1 MSQRKVKVSLLRYLL
16 SLSSGVTL
24 LLLVGWGGTTLRPA
38 AAFGAEAST
47 HKDKQAPAS
56 PENSVEPASGATAVT
71 CAESCNLPLPKN
83 SGEPVYSVVS
93 PLGDPTVKMIT
104 MAPRLDTLAG
114 KTVCLVWNHT
124 FKADIT
130 LPAIGE
136 ALKKKYPNM
145 KIVPY
150 TEIDAAVRAAGGERS
165 WTDPALLQ
173 AVLKKEG
180 CDIVI
185 SGNGGCG
192 VCTPNAARVV
202 AAAER
207 AGIPGVVVT
216 GPGFD
221 EQARAVGID
230 QGVPSLQV
238 AVYPGPFDLHAP
250 AQLREYSERVVVPQ
264 IIQSLT
270 KPIPATDTT
279 VSRTKES
286 VFTGSIDA
294 INRYFT
300 DCKWSDGLAIVPPTM
315 ERIREFLKYTDCS
328 PHEEI
333 AVLPS
338 ANLRGTPWN
347 IAANGV
353 MAGCRPEHMP
363 ILIAAVKAMGDPASR
378 FSMTGGSTHSFVH
391 FYLVNGPLARQL
403 QIDHGQGLIA
413 HSTNHVIGRAL
424 SLIER
429 NIAGYR
435 IKESQMGSFG
445 KTQSWVLAEDEEALQ
460 RIGWK
465 PYHVEKG
472 FAKNVSTVVIANSS
486 LWGQNLVPAA
496 SDPKKVM
503 EIIAYGVT
511 HGEFSASGMID
522 SRKYL
527 VLTPAVAEVLAGGG
541 YTKRS
546 LLEDVTKNAR
556 RITHEWAFSKV
567 YGSVG
572 KVMGSFEAELA
583 RSMREPGAAKGKL
596 PPWYPRFPGW
606 EEIVTTPTVT
616 PGRLQIIVCGDPNR
630 NKVQTLAGG
639 MGGAIKEIR
648 LPPNWDALMEKAG
661 YRPLSEFLSR

>member
-1 MSQRKVKVSLLRYLL
+1 MTQRWLTGLLCVSIGAALT
-16 SLSSGVTL
+16 G
-24 LLLVGWGGTTLRPA
+24 LVPHGAWGDETQKA
-38 AAFGAEAST
+38 N
-47 HKDKQAPAS
+47 QAPAVPKS
-56 PENSVEPASGATAVT
+56 LVQPASSATASP
-71 CAESCNLPLPKN
+71 CDGSCSLPLPKN

-136 ALKKKYPNM
+136 ALKKKYPG
-145 KIVPY
+145 IRIIPY
-150 TEIDAAVRAAGGERS
+150 TEIDAAVRAAGGERP
-165 WTDPALLQ
+165 WTEPAILQ
-173 AVLKKEG
+173 AVLKKKG
-180 CDIVI
+180 CDVVI

-192 VCTPNAARVV
+192 ICTPNAARVV
-202 AAAER
+202 IAAEKI
-207 AGIPGVVVT
+207 GIPGVVVT
-216 GPGFD
+216 APGFD
-221 EQARAVGID
+221 KQARTVGID

-238 AVYPGPFDLHAP
+238 AVYPGPFDLHSDTEL
-250 AQLREYSERVVVPQ
+250 QEYSKSVVVPQ
-264 IIQSLT
+264 IIEALT

-279 VSRTKES
+279 VARTKEI

-294 INRYFT
+294 INRYFS
-300 DCKWSDGLAIVPPTM
+300 DCKWSDGLPIIPPTV
-315 ERIREFLKYTDCS
+315 ERIREFLKYTDYS

-338 ANLRGTPWN
+338 ADLRATPWN

-363 ILIAAVKAMGDPASR
+363 LLIAAVKAMGDPASR
-378 FSMTGGSTHSFVH
+378 FSMSGGSTHSFVH

-403 QIDHGQGLIA
+403 QIDYGQGLIA
-413 HSTNHVIGRAL
+413 HSTNQVIGRAL
-424 SLIER
+424 GLIER

-435 IKESQMGSFG
+435 IKETQMGSFG
-445 KTQSWVLAEDEEALQ
+445 KPQSWVLAEDEEALHK
-460 RIGWK
+460 IGWE

-472 FAKNVSTVVIANSS
+472 FSRDANTVVVANSTI
-486 LWGQNLVPAA
+486 WGQNLVPAT
-496 SDPKKVM
+496 SDPKTVM
-503 EIIAYGVT
+503 QLIAYGVT

-522 SRKYL
+522 SRRYL
-527 VLTPAVAEVLAGGG
+527 LLTPGVAEVLAAGG

-546 LLEDVTKNAR
+546 LIEDVAKNAR
-556 RITHEWAFSKV
+556 RITYEWTFSKV
-567 YGSVG
+567 YGSLG
-572 KVMGSFEAELA
+572 KVRGSFEDELA
-583 RSMREPGAAKGKL
+583 KSMKEPDAVKGKL
-596 PPWYPRFPGW
+596 PPWYPRFSGW

-616 PGRLQIIVCGDPNR
+616 PGRVKIIVCGDPNR

-648 LPPNWDALMEKAG
+648 LPANWDELMKKSG
-661 YRPLSEFLSR
+661 YRPLSEFLIKN